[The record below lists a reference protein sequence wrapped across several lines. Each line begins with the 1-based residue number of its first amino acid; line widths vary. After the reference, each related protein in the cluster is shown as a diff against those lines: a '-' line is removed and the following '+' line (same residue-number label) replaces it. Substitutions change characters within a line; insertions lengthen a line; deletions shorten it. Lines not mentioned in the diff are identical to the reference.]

1 MKLENVILLLSG
13 GLSIGIGLWAGART
27 EIGFGHL
34 APAGSE
40 LTADAGDAGPASKR
54 DLGGSGEKRYS
65 AFRGAGSVDEIEGI
79 SPAARMALVQARAY
93 LANCFRSEAWG
104 PDFEMAMRKIFSQCS
119 QGDKELILASLLEA
133 NDERAVDDTLIYHLR
148 GVVAEDNPYA
158 VVQLAVAHNRYGLLS
173 FPVLQLWMDE
183 SPELARQWFE
193 ENKHQMSTQ
202 EIKGTQI
209 EQRLLN
215 AHGEDDFA
223 GALASL
229 DWSNYGQ
236 WKRGLEMVGHVIS
249 NQGDVDSMVN
259 TIAMIE
265 EPQTRT
271 ALLKEVMAS
280 QYGKSDAEV
289 DEFIDQLVSAGGV
302 EREVLEDAYTLEH
315 IWKAPIKSMNF
326 AIQYIEPGKRQNKV
340 VQEGLKYLAM
350 ENESKAQAWIAENGH
365 GFESDVLVASIT
377 YGLRVE
383 GNYDRAVDWALMI
396 DDEDKKSTH
405 LNSAYKNWLEA
416 NKRSAEKWLSQQDED
431 IQAFL
436 K

>member
-1 MKLENVILLLSG
+1 MKLENVVLLLSG
-13 GLSIGIGLWAGART
+13 GLSIGVGLWAGART

-34 APAGSE
+34 APAGTE
-40 LTADAGDAGPASKR
+40 ITADAGGSAPASKR

-79 SPAARMALVQARAY
+79 SPAARIALVQARAY
-93 LANCFRSEAWG
+93 LADCFRSEAQG

-133 NDERAVDDTLIYHLR
+133 SDERAVDDALTYYLR
-148 GVVAEDNPYA
+148 GVVAEENPYA

-173 FPVLQLWMDE
+173 FPVLQLWLDE

-193 ENKHQMSTQ
+193 ENKHKMSAQ
-202 EIKGTQI
+202 QI
-209 EQRLLN
+209 HEMGIAQGLLN

-223 GALASL
+223 GALASV
-229 DWSNYGQ
+229 DWSNYAQ
-236 WKRGLEMVGHVIS
+236 WKRGLDMVGHVIRK
-249 NQGDVDSMVN
+249 QGDVDSMVN

-280 QYGKSDAEV
+280 QYGKSYAEV
-289 DEFIDQLVSAGGV
+289 DELIDQLVSSGGV
-302 EREVLEDAYTLEH
+302 EREVLEDAYTSEY
-315 IWKAPIKSMNF
+315 IWKAPIKSMDF

-340 VQEGLKYLAM
+340 VQEGLKYLATR
-350 ENESKAQAWIAENGH
+350 NESKAQTWIAENGH
-365 GFESDVLVASIT
+365 GFESDVLVAATSN
-377 YGLRVE
+377 GLQLA

-416 NKRSAEKWLSQQDED
+416 NKRSAEKWLSKQDED
-431 IQAFL
+431 IQAYL